1 MKKWEYEVLS
11 KVKWGLDLDYETKR
25 VAHLILEREGNLVKE
40 QLSVLERKEIA
51 LAKQLEELQE
61 QLRKVRSGIRRLE
74 YKDDKLFDFKINM

>member
-40 QLSVLERKEIA
+40 QLNALERKESA
-51 LAKQLEELQE
+51 LEKQLEDLQE

-74 YKDDKLFDFKINM
+74 YKDDKLFDFKMNI